1 MIFLLDNYDSFVYNL
16 AAYIRESGEEI
27 IVKRADEVD
36 LAQIKS
42 MSPDGIIISPG
53 PKRPQDAK
61 LSIAVVKEFQGK
73 IPLLGVC
80 LGHQVIAHFH
90 GADVIKGASPIH
102 GKVTPIVNNQKG
114 LFKGLPERY
123 QVTRYHSLV
132 VAKASIPANMEI
144 DATTDDGVVM
154 GISHKEYPLYGV
166 QFHPEAV
173 LSEYGHELLKNFIE
187 ISKDWRHRHGNN
199 QDL

>member
-36 LAQIKS
+36 LEQIKS

-61 LSIAVVKEFQGK
+61 LSITVVKEFQGK

-80 LGHQVIAHFH
+80 LGHQVIAHFY
-90 GADVIKGASPIH
+90 GANVIKGKIPVH
-102 GKVTPIVNNQKG
+102 GKVTPIINNGQG
-114 LFKGLPERY
+114 IFEGLPERY

-132 VAKASIPANMEI
+132 VAKASIPTFMQI

-187 ISKDWRHRHGNN
+187 ISKDWRYRHGNN

>member
-16 AAYIRESGEEI
+16 AAYVKELGEEI

-36 LAQIKS
+36 LHQIKS
-42 MSPDGIIISPG
+42 MDPEGIIISPG

-61 LSIAVVKEFQGK
+61 QSIEVVKEFQGK

-80 LGHQVIAHFH
+80 LGHQVIAHFY
-90 GADVIKGASPIH
+90 GADVIKGASPVH

-114 LFKGLPERY
+114 LFKGLPEKY

-132 VAKASIPANMEI
+132 VAKESIPDNMEI

-154 GISHKEYPLYGV
+154 GISHKEYPVYGV

-173 LSEYGHELLKNFIE
+173 LSEFGHELLENFIE
-187 ISKDWRHRHGNN
+187 ICKDWRKNHGDN